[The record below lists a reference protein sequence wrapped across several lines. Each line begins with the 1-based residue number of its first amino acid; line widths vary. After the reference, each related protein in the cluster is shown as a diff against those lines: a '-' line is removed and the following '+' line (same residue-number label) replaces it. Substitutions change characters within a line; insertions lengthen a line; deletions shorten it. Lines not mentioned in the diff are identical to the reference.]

1 MKEII
6 KYLRNLNSYS
16 QAQVANKIGISRQS
30 YIKYE
35 RGLVIPSDEIINKL
49 SMLYGVSV
57 SFIKENRI
65 PQINTLNQHYK
76 INMNSNCV
84 SEPEVYYKKN
94 AGYKTYDAWFDGNTV
109 RIANDDIVLE
119 KGQRF
124 KIVIDDSKE
133 EIQKRK
139 DKAWEEINKIISNRE
154 NEIIFDDDDPYY
166 KKAILKAKEEK
177 YGINDRY

>member
-35 RGLVIPSDEIINKL
+35 SGLVIPSDEIINKL

-65 PQINTLNQHYK
+65 PQINTLNQQYK

-177 YGINDRY
+177 YGVNDRY